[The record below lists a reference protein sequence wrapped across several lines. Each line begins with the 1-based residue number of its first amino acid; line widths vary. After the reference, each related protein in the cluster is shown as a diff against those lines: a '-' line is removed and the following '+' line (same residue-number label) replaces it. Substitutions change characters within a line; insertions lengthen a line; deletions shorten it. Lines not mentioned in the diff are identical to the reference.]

1 MRKFLVCYRTYSGCG
16 EYEYYTT
23 VITLNKDEKANPGTF
38 DKILNGLGR
47 FNKEI
52 LSWSLIENE

>member
-23 VITLNKDEKANPGTF
+23 VITLNIGEKAKPETF

-47 FNKEI
+47 CNKEV
-52 LSWSLIENE
+52 LSWSLIEK